1 MFLVIKMNNIM
12 INKVLNKM
20 ISNTKEAK
28 IRALKCGLIIDKN
41 KKK

>member
-1 MFLVIKMNNIM
+1 M
-12 INKVLNKM
+12 INRILSKM

-28 IRALKCGLIIDKN
+28 IRVSKYGLIIDKN